1 MQVADDSDDSAPTVT
16 SQLPQVKAS
25 LEGLAT
31 ITQLQ
36 ELCVACCESL
46 GMSSLLPLTSLTA
59 LSAFTWRGCGRRWW
73 AEPVNQQGTYELELY
88 ALQVRPPSIPPPITQ
103 ITCIRVGT
111 LLLRLAHHHEWSS
124 VMCWTRSCLWHVVC
138 QHTPTLL
145 VKHILTHNTPGYPL
159 TCLLLYAHP
168 VQAVLVLCL
177 FASLHVMPCAL
188 LQEGLVAPRVS

>member
-1 MQVADDSDDSAPTVT
+1 VQVADDSDDSAPTVT

-103 ITCIRVGT
+103 ITCICVGT
-111 LLLRLAHHHEWSS
+111 LLLRLAHQCSCRCGTSYFKTPPRCGQMHVGMPHTRGPTHMLAVCTPCSS
-124 VMCWTRSCLWHVVC
+124 RAGALPVCVTTGHALRTATGGLWG
-138 QHTPTLL
+138 P
-145 VKHILTHNTPGYPL
+145 
-159 TCLLLYAHP
+159 
-168 VQAVLVLCL
+168 
-177 FASLHVMPCAL
+177 
-188 LQEGLVAPRVS
+188 